1 MERIPLAVTLL
12 MAGDHLVLVGLRLA
26 NPLWLQVAEL
36 LRHFL
41 KLELADRRWG
51 EVVEFHVVAK
61 VPMML
66 W

>member
-1 MERIPLAVTLL
+1 

-26 NPLWLQVAEL
+26 NPLRLQVAEL

-51 EVVEFHVVAK
+51 EVVELDVVAK
-61 VPMML
+61 VPMVV